1 MIKKIQY
8 ITHIDGLRSIS
19 IISVIFYHLKLF
31 NVDGGFLG
39 VDIFFAISGYLI
51 TKILIENN
59 FNFLNFYKNRIR
71 RILPVIVT
79 MLLIVT
85 PIFFILDNDNL
96 NLKEISKSIISVI
109 FFYSNFYYKLRTD
122 YFDDQIYSKPL
133 LHTWSLSIEE
143 QFYIF
148 FPFFLLIFINFL
160 KKAVVRFFLIIIFVN
175 IIFVQM
181 GGNINLNYPY
191 IDNKITFFNQSI
203 FFDFF
208 SPLSRIWEFLFGSTA
223 FLCKDVI
230 NIKKNNIKNLIIIF
244 GYFLIFYSIIY
255 FNDNI
260 FYPNI
265 LTLIPI
271 LGTLVIIIFEN
282 KKSLTFKIITNKII
296 LKIGLMSYS
305 LYIWHFPILAISKYY
320 NYEFLDSFYG
330 KVLLLIIFII
340 ISFISYEFIEKPFR
354 NKKIINFRKTCIFL
368 LFAIIT
374 NVLMVILINFS
385 KHKEKSYKALFSNY
399 SFKEAYIN
407 DPIQSDLDES
417 AKRNK
422 IINDIQNK
430 KKDSSKKNII
440 VVGDSH
446 AEDLAMIFYHN
457 HEFYNNYNFKIIKIR
472 LYTLGNDSLAN
483 IELQKK
489 FFQNHS
495 VLSSDLMIISN
506 RFFPYRTMND
516 IEYSFKGYQNIQK
529 ELKYK
534 NKIIL
539 LNNSPE
545 FIGKYDPVKSII
557 LSKNIPIPETALENL
572 IYRNISKQLFDLN
585 DKIKKFT
592 INNSI
597 NLIDIFE
604 IFCKNETKICVYRDS
619 NGKMLFRDSNHL
631 TVDGANYIANNSN
644 IIEMVTNYLK

>member
-1 MIKKIQY
+1 MIKKNQY
-8 ITHIDGLRSIS
+8 IEHIDGLRCIS
-19 IISVIFYHLKLF
+19 IISVIFYHLELI

-71 RILPVIVT
+71 RILPALVF
-79 MLLIVT
+79 MLLIIT
-85 PIFFILDNDNL
+85 PIFYFIENDYL
-96 NLKEISKSIISVI
+96 NLKEISKSVISVI

-148 FPFFLLIFINFL
+148 FPIFLLICITFFKKKIINIFL
-160 KKAVVRFFLIIIFVN
+160 LIIFVN
-175 IIFVQM
+175 IIFVQI

-191 IDNKITFFNQSI
+191 IDEKITFFNQSV

-208 SPLSRIWEFLFGSTA
+208 SPLSRIWEFLFGSIA
-223 FLCKDVI
+223 YLYREAI
-230 NIKKNNIKNLIIIF
+230 NIKKNNIKSLIIIF
-244 GYFLIFYSIIY
+244 GYFLIFYSVIY
-255 FNDNI
+255 FDNNM

-271 LGTLVIIIFEN
+271 LGTLIVIILEN

-330 KVLLLIIFII
+330 KVLLLIVFII
-340 ISFISYEFIEKPFR
+340 TSFISYKFIEKPFR
-354 NKKIINFRKTCIFL
+354 NKKIINFRKTCTL
-368 LFAIIT
+368 LLLGIIA
-374 NVLMVILINFS
+374 NVLIVLLINFS
-385 KHKEKSYKALFSNY
+385 KHKEKSYKNLFSNY

-407 DPIQSDLDES
+407 DPIQSDSDERS
-417 AKRNK
+417 KRNK
-422 IINDIQNK
+422 IINDIQDK
-430 KKDSSKKNII
+430 KNDGSKKNII
-440 VVGDSH
+440 IVGDSH

-457 HEFYNNYNFKIIKIR
+457 YEFYNNYNFKIIKTR
-472 LYTLGNDSLAN
+472 LYTLGNNSLAN

-489 FFQNHS
+489 FFENNS
-495 VLSSDLMIISN
+495 VLSSDLIIISN
-506 RFFPYRTMND
+506 RFFPYKTMQD
-516 IEYSFKGYQNIQK
+516 IEYAFKGYQNIEK
-529 ELKYK
+529 EFNSKK
-534 NKIIL
+534 KIIL

-545 FIGKYDPVKSII
+545 FIGNYDPIKSII
-557 LSKNIPIPETALENL
+557 LSKNKTIPEPTLENL
-572 IYRNISKQLFDLN
+572 IYKNISKKLFALN
-585 DKIKKFT
+585 DKIKKFAM
-592 INNSI
+592 NNSI
-597 NLIDIFE
+597 NLIDVFE
-604 IFCKNETKICVYRDS
+604 IFCQKEIKICIYRDN

-631 TVDGANYIANNSN
+631 TVNGAKYIANNSN
-644 IIEMVTNYLK
+644 IIRLVTNYFN